1 MYKVKKLGCEPEA
14 LERTKRVGEAL
25 VRDLRKQM
33 AEDNVIFDNKIY
45 VASPALADGDGPILP
60 FRRWAAPVLRTGSAN
75 DLVLD
80 RLRRNVTDSRF
91 GRRQGFVGSTTSSTG
106 VVITSMSAP
115 LRTTVIGSWCP
126 MASASMRRWSA

>member
-1 MYKVKKLGCEPEA
+1 VYKVKKLGRDPEA

-60 FRRWAAPVLRTGSAN
+60 FRRWARQFYAP
-75 DLVLD
+75 D
-80 RLRRNVTDSRF
+80 
-91 GRRQGFVGSTTSSTG
+91 
-106 VVITSMSAP
+106 P
-115 LRTTVIGSWCP
+115 RTT
-126 MASASMRRWSA
+126 